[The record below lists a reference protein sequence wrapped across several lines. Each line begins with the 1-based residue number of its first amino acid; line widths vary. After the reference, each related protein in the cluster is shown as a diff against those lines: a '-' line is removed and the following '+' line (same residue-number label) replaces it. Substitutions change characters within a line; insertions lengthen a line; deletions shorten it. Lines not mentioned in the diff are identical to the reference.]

1 MNVAIMGAARS
12 GKTQLAHALKGAFL
26 CQGRQ
31 EASWVFA
38 DEPPLMHA
46 LVAHLSTPDA
56 HALQAAALAHQHFDF
71 TLVCGLDLSWPPPD
85 LRSANALTPAAQ
97 ESQDAALRTLLTS
110 ARLPFAVI
118 YGQGP
123 ARLAA
128 AQRALSTHS
137 KTNQVPDTNALGAWH
152 STCEN
157 CSDPTCERT
166 LFTGLLKKAPY

>member
-1 MNVAIMGAARS
+1 MGAAHS

-26 CQGRQ
+26 CQGTQ

-38 DEPPLMHA
+38 DETPLMHA
-46 LVAHLSTPDA
+46 LVAHLQTPDA

-71 TLVCGLDLSWPPPD
+71 TLVCGLDLSWHPQAMRPANPP
-85 LRSANALTPAAQ
+85 TPAEQ
-97 ESQDAALRTLLTS
+97 ESQDAALRTLLYS

-128 AQRALSTHS
+128 AQRALSAHT
-137 KTNQVPDTNALGAWH
+137 KTNKAPDTNALGAWH

-157 CSDPTCERT
+157 CSDPTCERA
-166 LFTGLLKKAPY
+166 LFTGLLKKTPY